1 MNRFLP
7 CFVVNFLMVATI
19 ACGAADHD
27 GWHMEYEP
35 HQRVSVTFF
44 LNRSTPL
51 GTITEYDAFAAV
63 APELAQQ
70 RQVRSSFWVNNQ
82 LFRVLYTNELSSCHR
97 PIMIARIAALTPA
110 DRANITVSVTH
121 EVTLYKRHLVPGAGT
136 NVSPVLSSFERAVS
150 MADSS
155 VLDYKSAT
163 FASFLDKNQLRREP
177 SEDPIAFGRRAQQF
191 VQKNMTYIQTG
202 NKSLS
207 DTCVSQKGQCGE
219 YAWMFV
225 GIMRANG
232 IPSRALVGHWVNTKP
247 GHTSDSPHVKTEFFA
262 EGVGWVPVDP
272 GSSFGVEDGN
282 FITFH
287 LYLEEPM
294 ALPTPH
300 WNVQKQ
306 GHLQGIFL
314 PVVGASW
321 DQSKMRAWTA
331 CCLIDSPKTPAL
343 QTTTLAGKP
352 DIAPRLQE
360 LKSLFDQG
368 LIDKNVYEQKKKEI
382 LDSL

>member
-1 MNRFLP
+1 ML
-7 CFVVNFLMVATI
+7 AAIT
-19 ACGAADHD
+19 CGAADRD
-27 GWHMEYEP
+27 DWHMEYEP
-35 HQRVSVTFF
+35 QQRVSVTYY
-44 LNRSTPL
+44 LNRNTPL
-51 GTITEYDAFAAV
+51 GTVKEYDAFAAV

-70 RQVRSSFWVNNQ
+70 RQVRSRFQVNGQ
-82 LFRVLYTNELSSCHR
+82 LFRVFYTNELSFYRR

-121 EVTLYKRHLVPGAGT
+121 EVTLYARHLVSGAAT
-136 NVSPVLSSFERAVS
+136 NVVPALSAHERALETTS
-150 MADSS
+150 SS

-163 FASFLDKNQLRREP
+163 FASFLDKNHLRREP
-177 SEDPIAFGRRAQQF
+177 LESPIAFGTRAQQF
-191 VQKNMTYIQTG
+191 LQKNMTGVQTG

-207 DTCVSQKGQCGE
+207 ETCVSLRGQCGE

-232 IPSRALVGHWVNTKP
+232 IPARALVGHWVNTTP

-272 GSSFGVEDGN
+272 ASSFGTEDGN

-314 PVVGASW
+314 PVTGASW
-321 DQSKMRAWTA
+321 DQSKLRAWTVSM
-331 CCLIDSPKTPAL
+331 LIESFKTPPS
-343 QTTTLAGKP
+343 QTTTSSSKP
-352 DIAPRLQE
+352 NITTRLKE

-368 LIDKNVYEQKKKEI
+368 LISQEIYDQKRKEI
-382 LDSL
+382 VDSL